1 MPRVTYVQADGS
13 AQTLEL
19 SSGKSLMLAA
29 QSHGVAGILGECGGQ
44 AMCATCHVYV
54 EEAYLGRLP
63 EMTEDEDA
71 MLEEAAAPRKPTS
84 RLSCQVELT
93 DDLDGLVL
101 HLPEEQL

>member
-13 AQTLEL
+13 SQTLEL
-19 SSGKSLMLAA
+19 STGKSLMLAA

-54 EEAYLGRLP
+54 EESYLGRLP

-71 MLEEAAAPRKPTS
+71 MLEEAVSPRKPNS

-101 HLPEEQL
+101 RLPEEQL